1 MYKFMNFYKLMKTEK
16 IQKYD
21 KKVDL
26 MVAMAASKMT
36 HTIDMSKFY
45 QRMNQQMIL
54 KVSALIKRLCEDVFP

>member
-45 QRMNQQMIL
+45 QRMN
-54 KVSALIKRLCEDVFP
+54 